1 MNRPSRASSLQK
13 ATRILDTFVRNL
25 SFAYAL
31 HRALIKESTRGTVAF
46 VLELDWARIPGLD
59 RYCRHGI

>member
-1 MNRPSRASSLQK
+1 M
-13 ATRILDTFVRNL
+13 RNL